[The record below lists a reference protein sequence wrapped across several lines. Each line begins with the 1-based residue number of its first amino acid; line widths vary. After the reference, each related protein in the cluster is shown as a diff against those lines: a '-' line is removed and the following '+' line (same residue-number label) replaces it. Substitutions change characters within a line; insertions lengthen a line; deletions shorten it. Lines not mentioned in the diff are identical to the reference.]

1 MEPSVDCWSAKENYR
16 DRVLFIKCAEESS
29 TDIFKKYNVEAIPTF
44 LFIKNTKQVAQPA
57 TGSNIRRVDIEA
69 VMDGLLNGEK

>member
-1 MEPSVDCWSAKENYR
+1 MAGNLDFWSKNNKYR

-57 TGSNIRRVDIEA
+57 TGSNIRRADIEA
-69 VMDGLLNGEK
+69 IMDGLLNGEK